1 MPVAPPSPKDA
12 IGRLLGF
19 AGSRKKL
26 AVLGCVLAGVN
37 GIFVVMPLVCVWFV
51 LRDLVAVAP
60 NWSAAEGLAF
70 WGWLAFALSAAGLFV
85 YFAALMCTHLAAFRT
100 AANIRKR
107 ARRDY
112 QTYKELMKD
121 SVVRLYADD
130 VRTDTALV
138 RLTDQYALL
147 ALCVETPELLVF
159 LKDRDRLL
167 ILPKRCLPAEQKD
180 DALEFLRLVFIRK
193 RKVMRRWYF

>member
-1 MPVAPPSPKDA
+1 MAEATAAAGAPHGAVGSGGATPSAGGSAAAGAGCGGEPAAGGAMPVAPPSPKDA

-70 WGWLAFALSAAGLFV
+70 WGWLAFAFSAAGQ
-85 YFAALMCTHLAAFRT
+85 
-100 AANIRKR
+100 IGR
-107 ARRDY
+107 ASCRER
-112 QTYKELMKD
+112 
-121 SVVRLYADD
+121 V
-130 VRTDTALV
+130 
-138 RLTDQYALL
+138 
-147 ALCVETPELLVF
+147 
-159 LKDRDRLL
+159 
-167 ILPKRCLPAEQKD
+167 
-180 DALEFLRLVFIRK
+180 
-193 RKVMRRWYF
+193 